1 MPLIQFEPPKEHF
14 LCCMSV
20 SAAQQACLVTPPKP
34 IRPWSS
40 GIRVLACA
48 SYSTCALSYFFLH
61 VLCTT
66 KQNFPFTVKLIYL
79 SGWQLC
85 DGKSISHSPPLFFSF
100 PCVSSRLVTAMIR
113 GRCGI
118 QTPQGAPTITGH
130 PVLRGT
136 RQEGTLQSP
145 GAPGHTATLRL
156 TKAQVQTICIQKQ
169 QRTKNGI
176 YKVFSLKLCWFF
188 IKYTSYKENMLH
200 NS

>member
-34 IRPWSS
+34 IRPWRS

-85 DGKSISHSPPLFFSF
+85 PVWWKKHLTLPAIILQFPLRLFQASNGNDPWSVWNSDPSRSSNNNWAPNAEGNQTGRNAPEPWSSGTHSHPQAYQGPGTKHLHPKATKDKKWHLQSLFFE
-100 PCVSSRLVTAMIR
+100 T
-113 GRCGI
+113 
-118 QTPQGAPTITGH
+118 
-130 PVLRGT
+130 VLI
-136 RQEGTLQSP
+136 L
-145 GAPGHTATLRL
+145 
-156 TKAQVQTICIQKQ
+156 
-169 QRTKNGI
+169 
-176 YKVFSLKLCWFF
+176 Y
-188 IKYTSYKENMLH
+188 
-200 NS
+200 